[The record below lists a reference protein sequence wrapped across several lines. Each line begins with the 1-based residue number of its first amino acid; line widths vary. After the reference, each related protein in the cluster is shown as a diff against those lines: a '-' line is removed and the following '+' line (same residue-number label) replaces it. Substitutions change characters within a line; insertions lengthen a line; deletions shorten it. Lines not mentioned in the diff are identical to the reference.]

1 MKTKLL
7 SAVVALFLFAAFVS
21 AQTIVIT
28 PKRIVYTRKLKN
40 IEPEKKTFEV
50 RYPVVSGAITSAAK
64 KNLNDT
70 ISYWRVFETSLKES
84 LTDRSL
90 VSLDYTVNY
99 NKKGILDISLKS
111 ETIGAYLDM
120 HTVNLVIDEKTGK
133 TIKFN
138 DAFAANSRT
147 KLANLVD
154 VKLAAEKKEI
164 IKSIDADRESFS
176 DAEGRD
182 SAKQQVNELIFTG
195 ENFNEFSVNDK
206 GVTILYDAGFPHVI
220 QALQP
225 DGRYFFTWAQIK
237 PFVRRDGLLARFIR

>member
-1 MKTKLL
+1 MKPKLL
-7 SAVVALFLFAAFVS
+7 SAIVALFLFAAFVS

-28 PKRIVYTRKLKN
+28 PKKIVYTRKLKD
-40 IEPEKKTFEV
+40 IEPERKTFEV
-50 RYPVVSGAITSAAK
+50 RYPVVSGAITPTAK
-64 KNLNDT
+64 KNLNDS
-70 ISYWRVFETSLKES
+70 ISYWRVFETSLKQSMTETY
-84 LTDRSL
+84 LL
-90 VSLDYTVNY
+90 SLDYAVNY
-99 NKKGILDISLKS
+99 NKKGILDISLTS
-111 ETIGAYLDM
+111 ETMGAYPDT
-120 HTVNLVIDEKTGK
+120 HTVNLVIDEATGK
-133 TIKFN
+133 TIGFN

-147 KLANLVD
+147 KLAKMVD

-182 SAKQQVNELIFTG
+182 SAKQSVNNLKFTSG
-195 ENFNEFSVNDK
+195 NFNEFSVNDK

-225 DGRYFFTWAQIK
+225 DGQYFFTWAQIK